1 MGGLL
6 TALGNKLT
14 EQWLTLLAL
23 PGALYVAAAV
33 GARTL
38 GRDHTWDLD
47 HLIDR
52 ITAWAEDPRIDTL
65 AGQVVVFVAVV
76 AAGALVGLAAQGV
89 SAAVERVW
97 FAADWASW
105 PLLLPRV
112 VAPVVGWRRKR
123 WAHRRTAAEQARSSD
138 HGFRSVEGYTYAVAH
153 DRMARTSAEQPQRP
167 TWCGDRLNALAVR
180 LDRDHDLDIA
190 VVWPHLWLVL
200 PDQVRSEITEARQ
213 NLRRATALVAWAV
226 LYLGL
231 VVWWLP
237 AVLVFAALSAVGWW
251 RTRVATEAYATLV
264 EAAVRLH
271 AGDLAERVGVEY
283 SGLLTQEVGQ
293 DLTNRLRA
301 SFPPAPGTG
310 ETRNP
315 PSEAEA

>member
-6 TALGNKLT
+6 AALGKKLT

-47 HLIDR
+47 HLVDQ
-52 ITAWAEDPRIDTL
+52 ITAWAEDPRIDTV
-65 AGQVVVFVAVV
+65 AGQLVVFVAVV
-76 AAGALVGLAAQGV
+76 AASALIGLATQGA
-89 SAAVERVW
+89 SAVVERVW

-105 PLLLPRV
+105 PWFWPRLV
-112 VAPVVGWRRKR
+112 GPVVEWRQKR
-123 WAHRRTAAEQARSSD
+123 WAKRHTAVEQARSPD
-138 HGFRSVEGYTYAVAH
+138 HQYRSAQGYTFEVAY
-153 DRMARTSAEQPQRP
+153 DRMARTGVEEPQRP
-167 TWCGDRLNALAVR
+167 TWCGDRLNALAQR
-180 LDRDHDLDIA
+180 LGRDHDLDVA

-213 NLRRATALVAWAV
+213 SLGRATALVAWGV

-231 VVWWLP
+231 VVWWFP
-237 AVLVFAALSAVGWW
+237 AVLVFAALCAVGWW
-251 RTRVATEAYATLV
+251 RTRAATEVYATLV

-271 AGDLAERVGVEY
+271 VGDLAERVGVDY
-283 SGLLTQEVGQ
+283 SGLLTKRVGQ
-293 DLTNRLRA
+293 DLSNQLRA
-301 SFPPAPGTG
+301 SFPPAP
-310 ETRNP
+310 
-315 PSEAEA
+315 SA